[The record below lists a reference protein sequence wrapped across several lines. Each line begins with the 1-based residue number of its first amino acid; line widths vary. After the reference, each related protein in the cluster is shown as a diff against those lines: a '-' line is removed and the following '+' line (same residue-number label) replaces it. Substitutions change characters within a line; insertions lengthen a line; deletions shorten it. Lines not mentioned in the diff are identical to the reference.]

1 MTDTI
6 KIAIIGPRSTGKSS
20 LVDYYVNDELPL
32 KDFQSI
38 PLKSTLRILSKEKE
52 TKYGHKKI
60 DFFDFG
66 GDATLSQ
73 IVTFSP
79 LFDAVAIVIKAGD
92 KSAARDLHAF
102 YSAIATT
109 KVGSKIIVFA
119 NRKSL
124 EEHAQEI
131 NNLMFDLS
139 LEIPLKDRY
148 KAAQDWWKY
157 GTDRCD
163 IIAKKKKASTTEKQ
177 EALIYLAFSIMIDP
191 LGTSQPSK
199 HQGALDLCVEFSQ
212 NKNQS
217 TFFPAFFIA
226 AHFLAREGAFAPAQN
241 ALHQFL
247 IVTDAEFQEELA
259 KKKGIKK
266 TTQDPLKTEYKC
278 PLYDKLPNISMLRMW
293 TWYLFAHILARNPES
308 DPTHVAIPV
317 RRGMMEISGFD
328 PSSIPNFA
336 QLPPLLLVLAR
347 MAQRV
352 GNLD

>member
-124 EEHAQEI
+124 EEHAQEMYLPQEMSRCLLI
-131 NNLMFDLS
+131 SSCLDQSKENVTKYFDL
-139 LEIPLKDRY
+139 LV
-148 KAAQDWWKY
+148 
-157 GTDRCD
+157 D
-163 IIAKKKKASTTEKQ
+163 IASK
-177 EALIYLAFSIMIDP
+177 
-191 LGTSQPSK
+191 
-199 HQGALDLCVEFSQ
+199 
-212 NKNQS
+212 
-217 TFFPAFFIA
+217 
-226 AHFLAREGAFAPAQN
+226 
-241 ALHQFL
+241 
-247 IVTDAEFQEELA
+247 
-259 KKKGIKK
+259 
-266 TTQDPLKTEYKC
+266 
-278 PLYDKLPNISMLRMW
+278 
-293 TWYLFAHILARNPES
+293 
-308 DPTHVAIPV
+308 
-317 RRGMMEISGFD
+317 
-328 PSSIPNFA
+328 
-336 QLPPLLLVLAR
+336 
-347 MAQRV
+347 
-352 GNLD
+352 